1 MLSFVTRDLVK
12 NEKPIKKIRNE
23 LGRAKKAVNPGFLKT
38 LKQDK
43 NIKTPPHL
51 KNKPIYDVV
60 LVFSRRSMYL

>member
-12 NEKPIKKIRNE
+12 NEKKTDEKIRNE

-43 NIKTPPHL
+43 TLKLPPT
-51 KNKPIYDVV
+51 
-60 LVFSRRSMYL
+60 

>member
-12 NEKPIKKIRNE
+12 NEKNRFKKINRVGE
-23 LGRAKKAVNPGFLKT
+23 GKKAVNPGFLKT